1 MRFHGFIAL
10 DGRGLLACV
19 GLLIQSNYLIT
30 IIKVADLLISL
41 CFRQEIQEFRGL

>member
-10 DGRGLLACV
+10 DGRDLQACV
-19 GLLIQSNYLIT
+19 GLIQSNYLI
-30 IIKVADLLISL
+30 IIIEVADLLISL

>member
-19 GLLIQSNYLIT
+19 GLIQSNYLII
-30 IIKVADLLISL
+30 IIKVAGLLISL

>member
-19 GLLIQSNYLIT
+19 GLIKSNYLII

>member
-10 DGRGLLACV
+10 DGRGLLVCV
-19 GLLIQSNYLIT
+19 GLIQGNYLII

>member
-10 DGRGLLACV
+10 DGRDLLACV
-19 GLLIQSNYLIT
+19 GLIQSNYLI
-30 IIKVADLLISL
+30 IEVADLLISL

>member
-10 DGRGLLACV
+10 DGRVLLACV
-19 GLLIQSNYLIT
+19 GLIQSNYLII

>member
-19 GLLIQSNYLIT
+19 GLIQSNYL

>member
-10 DGRGLLACV
+10 DGRDLLACV
-19 GLLIQSNYLIT
+19 GLIQSNYLIL
-30 IIKVADLLISL
+30 IIEVADLLISL

>member
-10 DGRGLLACV
+10 DGRSLLACV
-19 GLLIQSNYLIT
+19 GLIQGNYLII
-30 IIKVADLLISL
+30 IIKVAGLLISL

>member
-1 MRFHGFIAL
+1 MRFHGFIVL

-19 GLLIQSNYLIT
+19 GLIQSNCLII